1 MKFLLSILILCG
13 CATKSEVRKLEAELK
28 MISSFK
34 ERVDDA
40 NEKSILFSVK
50 PLPLQSTP
58 PMPPPAEVYIFT
70 NANSRMQADPEWL
83 KTIKGVD
90 YWADRE
96 SVRRMNNRREGMEL
110 ILRGAR
116 IIEENR

>member
-13 CATKSEVRKLEAELK
+13 CATKSEVRKLESDLK
-28 MISSFK
+28 MV
-34 ERVDDA
+34 VDFNHRILSA
-40 NEKSILFSVK
+40 NERAFEYSVK
-50 PLPLQSTP
+50 PLPTTP
-58 PMPPPAEVYIFT
+58 PIPPPAEVYIFT

-110 ILRGAR
+110 ILRGAK